1 MAVLAIAGMGGNN
14 NSQSGSS
21 TATSSSTQSAAP
33 KPTPKKDVKLTG
45 ITASYSG
52 NVKDGEQVTDQT
64 SGITVTAKY
73 DDGTTKNV
81 TGWKIQNPGAVNI
94 NAPTEF
100 TIEYEGQTA
109 KVSIQAQPPVE
120 YQNALNKAKSYSD
133 MMHMSKKYI
142 RPIDQRVRGAVPRR
156 SRAIRR
162 GPPASRLQRK
172 RIGQS
177 QVLPRNNVHVLG
189 RDLRPACVLVWRT
202 VYPRG
207 SPVRHRQSQQISK
220 SPAGEPTS
228 VGRRRRKVASSAI
241 SSSLIYIECACHA
254 LSQADPGALTRL
266 ANPAAEYPERLFHAK
281 SNACRALPPVHAGSP
296 YGAFAFLPPC
306 RQHCGRRFGCCH
318 YLTGYSP
325 YGR

>member
-1 MAVLAIAGMGGNN
+1 MTDSNQVQAPQPTQQPQGQPGAHQQKPEKPIWKKWWFWVIIVVAVLAIAGMGDNN

-94 NAPTEF
+94 KAPTEF

-133 MMHMSKKYI
+133 MMHMSKKGIY
-142 RPIDQRVRGAVPRR
+142 DQLTSEYGERFPAEAAQYAVDH
-156 SRAIRR
+156 
-162 GPPASRLQRK
+162 LQADYNANALAK
-172 RIGQS
+172 
-177 QVLPRNNVHVLG
+177 
-189 RDLRPACVLVWRT
+189 A
-202 VYPRG
+202 
-207 SPVRHRQSQQISK
+207 K
-220 SPAGEPTS
+220 SYQETMS
-228 VGRRRRKVASSAI
+228 MSSAAI
-241 SSSLIYIECACHA
+241 YDQLVSSYGE
-254 LSQADPGALTRL
+254 QFT
-266 ANPAAEYPERLFHAK
+266 PEEAQYAIDNLNK
-281 SNACRALPPVHAGSP
+281 
-296 YGAFAFLPPC
+296 
-306 RQHCGRRFGCCH
+306 
-318 YLTGYSP
+318 
-325 YGR
+325 